1 MADPIKEDPKEKY
14 RSLKAF
20 SKISNII
27 YGFIMTIIIGI
38 VAGYFLDKYVEGVNW
53 MLICIIVFF
62 VIGIFNFYRAL
73 LRYKEWKNLKLK
85 EALSFMFGYML

>member
-1 MADPIKEDPKEKY
+1 MLVD
-14 RSLKAF
+14 
-20 SKISNII
+20 II

-38 VAGYFLDKYVEGVNW
+38 VAGYFLDKYVEGANW

-73 LRYKEWKNLKLK
+73 LRYKE
-85 EALSFMFGYML
+85 